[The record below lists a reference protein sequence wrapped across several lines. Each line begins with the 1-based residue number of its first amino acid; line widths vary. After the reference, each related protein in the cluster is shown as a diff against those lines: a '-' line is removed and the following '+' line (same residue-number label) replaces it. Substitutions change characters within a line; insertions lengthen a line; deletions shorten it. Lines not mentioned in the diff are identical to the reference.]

1 MNLSFL
7 RDRSFIREL
16 LVIAIPISFQQLLSA
31 SLNMI
36 DVIMVGQLGETAI
49 AALGLSNQV
58 FFVLIL
64 ILFGTTSGMAIFT
77 AQYWG
82 KQEMEPIR
90 KVLGMSLIVSVTI
103 AFVFTLIA
111 LLIPETALG
120 FYTKDAEVIKLGSS
134 YLRIVG
140 FSYIPV
146 AIATAYIAVLRSIQL
161 IRMTVVATVAALVFK
176 TILGYGLIFGIAGLP
191 ALGVRGAAIGTAA
204 GWTLEL
210 VLLLILIYTQK
221 TPLAANPLTFFN
233 FDTSF
238 FLRVLKTASPAV
250 ANELFWSLGIT
261 TYNAIYAHI
270 GTDSIAAINVNA
282 TIEELG
288 FVVFIGLGNACSVL
302 VGNRIG
308 AGQKEEAH
316 EIVRRVVILGVAF
329 AIGVGLIIILLRDA
343 VVGLYE
349 LSPSGVNN
357 VRWLLLVMGGTL
369 WVRMFNFTI
378 FIGALRAGGDTRFA
392 LLMEFSSMWLVGV
405 PAAYIGAF
413 VFHLPVYFVY
423 LMVILE
429 ELTKAFISGWRFRS
443 RKWIHDLVNA
453 ELRSSASEISPPSL
467 PA

>member
-7 RDRSFIREL
+7 RDRSFLREL

-64 ILFGTTSGMAIFT
+64 ILFGATSGMAIFT

-90 KVLGMSLIVSVTI
+90 KVLGMSLIVSVSVASI
-103 AFVFTLIA
+103 FTLIA
-111 LLIPETALG
+111 VLMPETVLG
-120 FYTKDAEVIKLGSS
+120 FYTQDTEVIELGSS

-140 FSYIPV
+140 FTYIPV

-161 IRMTVVATVAALVFK
+161 IRMTVIATVAALAFK
-176 TILGYGLIFGIAGLP
+176 TILGYGLIFGIGGLP

-204 GWTLEL
+204 GWSLEL

-221 TPLAANPLTFFN
+221 TPLAANPLTFFS
-233 FDTSF
+233 FDMPF
-238 FLRVLKTASPAV
+238 FSRVLKTALPAV

-270 GTDSIAAINVNA
+270 GTDAIAAININA

-308 AGQKEEAH
+308 AGRKEEAH
-316 EIVRRVVILGVAF
+316 EIVRRVIILGVLF
-329 AIGVGLIIILLRDA
+329 AIGVGVLIMFLRSA

-349 LSPSGVNN
+349 LSPAGENN
-357 VRWLLLVMGGTL
+357 VRWLLTVMAGTL
-369 WVRMFNFTI
+369 WIRMFNFSV

-392 LLMEFSSMWLVGV
+392 LLMEICSIWLIGV
-405 PAAYIGAF
+405 PAAYVGAF
-413 VFHLPVYFVY
+413 VLHLPVYLVY
-423 LMVILE
+423 LMVMLE
-429 ELTKAFISGWRFRS
+429 ELAKAFVSGWRYTS
-443 RKWIHDLVNA
+443 RKWIHDLVN
-453 ELRSSASEISPPSL
+453 SPGIPS
-467 PA
+467 

>member
-7 RDRSFIREL
+7 RDRSFLREL

-64 ILFGTTSGMAIFT
+64 ILFGATSGMAIFT

-90 KVLGMSLIVSVTI
+90 KVLGMSLIVSVSVASI
-103 AFVFTLIA
+103 FTLIA
-111 LLIPETALG
+111 VLMPETVLG
-120 FYTKDAEVIKLGSS
+120 FYTQDTEVIELGSS

-140 FSYIPV
+140 FTYIPV

-161 IRMTVVATVAALVFK
+161 IRMTVIATVAALAFK
-176 TILGYGLIFGIAGLP
+176 TILGYGLIFGIGGLP

-204 GWTLEL
+204 GWSLEL

-221 TPLAANPLTFFN
+221 TPLAANPL
-233 FDTSF
+233 SF
-238 FLRVLKTASPAV
+238 FSFDMPFFARVLKTALPAV

-270 GTDSIAAINVNA
+270 GTDAIAAINVNA

-316 EIVRRVVILGVAF
+316 EIVRRVIILGVFF
-329 AIGVGLIIILLRDA
+329 AIGVGVLIMLLRGA

-349 LSPSGVNN
+349 LSPAGVNN
-357 VRWLLLVMGGTL
+357 VRWLLTVMAGTL
-369 WVRMFNFTI
+369 WIRMFNFSV

-392 LLMEFSSMWLVGV
+392 LLMEICSIWLIGV
-405 PAAYIGAF
+405 PAAYVGAF
-413 VFHLPVYFVY
+413 VLHLPVYLVY
-423 LMVILE
+423 LMVMLE
-429 ELTKAFISGWRFRS
+429 ELAKAFVSGWRFTS
-443 RKWIHDLVNA
+443 RKWIHDLVN
-453 ELRSSASEISPPSL
+453 SPGIPS
-467 PA
+467 